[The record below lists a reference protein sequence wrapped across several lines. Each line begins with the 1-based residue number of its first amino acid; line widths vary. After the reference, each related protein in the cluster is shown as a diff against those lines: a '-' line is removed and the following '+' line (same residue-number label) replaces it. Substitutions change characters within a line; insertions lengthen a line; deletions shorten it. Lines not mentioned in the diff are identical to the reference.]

1 MELNI
6 KEYNNFKE
14 IELFGRYLTNDTIF
28 KLLSN
33 YSPLISGYSVENRPI
48 YSFSFGLGDIKIL
61 IWSQMH
67 GNESTSTKALFDC
80 LSYLKKNEPSLLESF
95 SLKVLPILN
104 PDGAYKYTR
113 KNHNNIDLNRDAVNL
128 SQPESKLLRSIYD
141 DFNPHFC
148 FNLHDQRTIYSLNNF
163 DSSIISFLSPS
174 ADKNKTETKSRK
186 KSMAIISDV
195 FTEMSKIIPGNIG
208 RYNDDFNINCV
219 GDTFQSLKTPT
230 ILFESGHCGDDYNR
244 DVSRKYMCFSLIYTL
259 KAIVKKQYQNYN
271 NYYNIPENKTQ
282 LRDIKVKNI
291 KVKTKSLFKLTNLTI
306 MFKEVLNE
314 NTKIVEF
321 KPEINEIGFLS
332 DISAH
337 LVLDFKSLDN
347 IFDLSVSSS
356 IDEIILNVN
365 KLRNIH

>member
-113 KNHNNIDLNRDAVNL
+113 ENHNNIDLNRDAVNL

-230 ILFESGHCGDDYNR
+230 ILFESGHFGDDYNR